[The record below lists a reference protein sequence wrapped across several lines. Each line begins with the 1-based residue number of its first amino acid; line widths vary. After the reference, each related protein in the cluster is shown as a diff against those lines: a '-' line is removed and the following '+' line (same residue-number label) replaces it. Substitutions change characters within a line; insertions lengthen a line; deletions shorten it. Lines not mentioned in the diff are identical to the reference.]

1 MLAVMAVVIL
11 ANCGGKK
18 GPEAVAEKFLRHLH
32 DKEYDEAKK
41 YGTAEFQ
48 ETIDAFQQFGYPYE
62 EKGVA
67 ITDIKCTEEEEKATC
82 TFKKEGVETE
92 SVVYLIK
99 DGEEWK
105 VNDLPKES
113 PTDDMS
119 FDEDFDFEDEE
130 MLEEEVGEEVVEEVV
145 E

>member
-1 MLAVMAVVIL
+1 MKKLLQLMVAVMAVVIL

-18 GPEAVAEKFLRHLH
+18 GPEAVAEKFLRALH
-32 DKEYDEAKK
+32 DKNYDEAKK

-48 ETIDAFQQFGYPYE
+48 ETIEAFKQFGYPYE

-67 ITDIKCTEEEEKATC
+67 ITDIKCTEEGEKATC
-82 TFKKEGVETE
+82 TFKKAGVETE

-99 DGEEWK
+99 DGDNWK

-113 PTDDMS
+113 PGTDFS
-119 FDEDFDFEDEE
+119 FDDEFDFEE
-130 MLEEEVGEEVVEEVV
+130 EEVVEEVV